1 MSNVYV
7 SEQHGCVYAIY
18 RDLDSDGD
26 YLISTPQDVD
36 GSYDKDQDNWVE
48 VDEMSLLGEDQDVQL
63 HIEHVWDTLRRE
75 RDGIFADPAL
85 M

>member
-26 YLISTPQDVD
+26 YLISTPQYVD

-48 VDEMSLLGEDQDVQL
+48 VDEMGSLSTEEVLDFNLFFV
-63 HIEHVWDTLRRE
+63 
-75 RDGIFADPAL
+75 F
-85 M
+85 